1 MFLPMMTYYI
11 NMGYDIKDF
20 PISYNN
26 YSKEISL
33 PVYYDLTDENI
44 KTVIDA
50 IVKSVEKHI

>member
-1 MFLPMMTYYI
+1 
-11 NMGYDIKDF
+11 MGYDIINF

-44 KTVIDA
+44 MTVIDA